1 MNRASCQNVTF
12 LASTNAPIRNFGRN
26 MSSFQEQS
34 LVSVSDMAITQGIR
48 GNPVP
53 SGLKT

>member
-12 LASTNAPIRNFGRN
+12 L
-26 MSSFQEQS
+26 EQS
-34 LVSVSDMAITQGIR
+34 LVSVSDMPITQGIR

>member
-34 LVSVSDMAITQGIR
+34 LVSVSDM
-48 GNPVP
+48 PL
-53 SGLKT
+53 LKGSAETPFQVD